1 MAIGVKKWFMLQMW
15 RVQQI
20 AAILSLLMLAV
31 TDALLIYNL
40 VSWRSGVFETPY
52 TGATLILVIIG
63 LAIWIASILWDTKLR
78 MWREQMTVLVERNP
92 YSKEKMSP
100 KEIVHYRLV
109 WLPLLKKLGKDD
121 PSLKEYGETMEAW
134 MEHVIR
140 DDPSVAKEVEDL
152 MSYVKGAPLKHDR
165 DRDGSA

>member
-20 AAILSLLMLAV
+20 AAILTLVLLAISLSLQ
-31 TDALLIYNL
+31 IYNYM
-40 VSWRSGVFETPY
+40 SWRSGLFSSPY
-52 TGATLILVIIG
+52 TGALIILLALGLIIWV
-63 LAIWIASILWDTKLR
+63 LSIVWDTRLR